1 MSVYI
6 ARIEFKGEP
15 PKASYDELHAV
26 MAGMGF
32 LRTMT
37 TNSGNKDLPHATYC
51 NILST
56 EAMDAVA
63 KRINVAACSIQRACN
78 VIVIESANSY
88 TWNNI

>member
-15 PKASYDELHAV
+15 PKASYDTLHAV

-32 LRTMT
+32 VRTMK
-37 TNSGNKDLPHATYC
+37 TNAGNKALPHATYC
-51 NILST
+51 NDKTT
-56 EAMDAVA
+56 EAMDVVA

-88 TWNNI
+88 TWNND